1 MRVMRKSAC
10 DQFALAVLAS
20 SEMEHHMVVC
30 VCNAIKETQVRE
42 AARNGATSA
51 CQAYRSLGRQPKCG
65 QCVPF
70 ARSIIDA
77 ERAAA

>member
-1 MRVMRKSAC
+1 
-10 DQFALAVLAS
+10 
-20 SEMEHHMVVC
+20 MVVC
-30 VCNAIKETQVRE
+30 ICNAIRENEVRS
-42 AARNGATSA
+42 AARTGAMTA

-70 ARSIIDA
+70 ARAIIDA